1 VTAVRLLVCGSRT
14 WTDYRLLRQVIENVV
29 CNEFQAEPFVLIEGD
44 APGADRMAA
53 HLARHWG
60 WDLEV
65 YPAHWRTQGRAAG
78 PRRNLRMLRDGLPD
92 LVLAFVDKPLATS
105 RGTAHMVALARA
117 ADLPVRVIERR

>member
-14 WTDYRLLRQVIENVV
+14 WTDYRLLRQVIEDVV
-29 CNEFQAEPFVLIEGD
+29 GNEFEAEPFVLIKGD

-65 YPAHWRTQGRAAG
+65 YPARWRTQGRAAG

-117 ADLPVRVIERR
+117 AGLPVRVIERR